1 VVPRGTRWPLPAY
14 ELALVLAWTAA
25 ETDARVVLITAEERL
40 LGALGREA
48 TDAVA
53 RELAA
58 AGVEA
63 ITGVEVLEEP
73 LPGPELQPGLES
85 RHGPESREL
94 ADVILVPEEPAEG
107 ADALVGQPTDPARVH
122 LGAGSAAEFDRLI
135 SLPTVVG
142 PFIAGVATDAV
153 GFVEVD
159 EALKVCGSERVWAV
173 GGCIAAALEHS
184 ALAARQADA
193 AIAAIAAA
201 TGGGSG
207 RPSGAPELTGMLLT
221 GQRAEWL
228 AENPIGTREP
238 STRCLWWPPGRA
250 VGRMLAK
257 RIAAWDPSVDY
268 ALPIHPEG
276 LVIRTPVALGCSER
290 HSAGAGGEVSADVR
304 AARLRDIDNR
314 QLMAVRRRERAA
326 VAELRTLSAKLE
338 TLTAH
343 QQEVIHELQRHGYLH
358 DRGKAS
364 TGRAPGSA

>member
-1 VVPRGTRWPLPAY
+1 M
-14 ELALVLAWTAA
+14 
-25 ETDARVVLITAEERL
+25 
-40 LGALGREA
+40 
-48 TDAVA
+48 
-53 RELAA
+53 
-58 AGVEA
+58 
-63 ITGVEVLEEP
+63 
-73 LPGPELQPGLES
+73 
-85 RHGPESREL
+85 
-94 ADVILVPEEPAEG
+94 ILVPEEPADG
-107 ADALVGQPTDPARVH
+107 ADALVGQPADPARVH
-122 LGAGSAAEFDRLI
+122 LGTGSAAEFDRLI
-135 SLPTVVG
+135 SLPTGVG
-142 PFIAGVATDAV
+142 
-153 GFVEVD
+153 
-159 EALKVCGSERVWAV
+159 
-173 GGCIAAALEHS
+173 S
-184 ALAARQADA
+184 A
-193 AIAAIAAA
+193 
-201 TGGGSG
+201 
-207 RPSGAPELTGMLLT
+207 RPHGAPELTGMLLT

-276 LVIRTPVALGCSER
+276 SVIRTPVALGCSER
-290 HSAGAGGEVSADVR
+290 HSAGAGREVSADVR

-326 VAELRTLSAKLE
+326 AAELRTLSAKLE